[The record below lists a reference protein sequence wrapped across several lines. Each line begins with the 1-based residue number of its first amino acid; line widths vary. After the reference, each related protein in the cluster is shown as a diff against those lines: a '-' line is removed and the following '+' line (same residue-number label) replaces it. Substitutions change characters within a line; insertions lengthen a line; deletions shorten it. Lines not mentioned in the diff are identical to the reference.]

1 MRRGVSMACACCWL
15 VVGAA
20 SGACAENPPVQCTGA
35 QSTSAQSTS
44 TWDWLLGYLLDRILG
59 IEKEP
64 AATALARLGGS
75 CLVLRADTA
84 KLNAA
89 ILDDLRGDVR
99 RVMRGARIPYSSL
112 TARDGGLDVRVREP
126 GDLPRAMTALATGPS
141 GGALDLRD
149 MGDGLIRLAPTP
161 SDLDDRL
168 TAALNQT
175 IDTIRQRLQGL
186 GATPAGVERH
196 GADRILILLPGNK
209 DPTRLAQV
217 LLPKSELEFRL
228 IDVSISPD
236 AAQRNGAPP
245 DAEVLYGF
253 KIKYPY
259 VVKTHVEIGGQDIAD
274 ANASIDSRTQAP
286 VVAFRFTPRGS
297 RLFAQITQENVGRA
311 FAIVLDHEVISA
323 PIIREPILGGT
334 GQISGNFTVEEAS
347 DLASRI
353 RAGALPL
360 GLIVVEQQV
369 IEPAQKP

>member
-1 MRRGVSMACACCWL
+1 VQGRRHAPRRVDGLRLLLARRRGGERRMRRKSARAMHRRTKHQRTKHQY
-15 VVGAA
+15 VGLAA
-20 SGACAENPPVQCTGA
+20 RLPAGPHPRNRKGA
-35 QSTSAQSTS
+35 
-44 TWDWLLGYLLDRILG
+44 
-59 IEKEP
+59 

-75 CLVLRADTA
+75 CLVLGADTA

-99 RVMRGARIPYSSL
+99 RVMREARIPYSSL

-286 VVAFRFTPRGS
+286 V
-297 RLFAQITQENVGRA
+297 
-311 FAIVLDHEVISA
+311 
-323 PIIREPILGGT
+323 
-334 GQISGNFTVEEAS
+334 
-347 DLASRI
+347 
-353 RAGALPL
+353 
-360 GLIVVEQQV
+360 
-369 IEPAQKP
+369 